1 MEGGAEGEVVVQNV
15 GATGDA
21 IRLGGLE
28 TKNRRAAT
36 GARASAVRTEAEINR
51 RKSLLPS
58 ALSGPFRLT
67 KIIYRKDWSVR
78 VHQREGVSEHLLFPS
93 DEFRDGP
100 PGDAEISKKEK
111 EGKTHMAYRAL
122 DLG

>member
-1 MEGGAEGEVVVQNV
+1 MVQNV
-15 GATGDA
+15 GATRDA

-36 GARASAVRTEAEINR
+36 RTRASAARTEAEINR

-58 ALSGPFRLT
+58 ALSGPFRPT

-78 VHQREGVSEHLLFPS
+78 ARQREGERESERAPPFPV
-93 DEFRDGP
+93 G
-100 PGDAEISKKEK
+100 
-111 EGKTHMAYRAL
+111 
-122 DLG
+122 